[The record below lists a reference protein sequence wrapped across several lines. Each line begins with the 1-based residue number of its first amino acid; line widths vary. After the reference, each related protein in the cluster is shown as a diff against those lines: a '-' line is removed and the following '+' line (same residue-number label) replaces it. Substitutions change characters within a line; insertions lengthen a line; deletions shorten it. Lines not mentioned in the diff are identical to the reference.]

1 MERIQLASNVRTG
14 RGKGAARQLRR
25 QGFIPAVL
33 YGGNAGN
40 IAISVNTH
48 DLHQIIAKGFG
59 ETSLIDLTVQQ
70 PDTSQQISVI
80 LKDYQVDPLLREL
93 VHADF
98 QEVFMDQEIEIEV
111 PLELKGEAPGE
122 EEGGVLEFAMRE
134 VSIRCLPG
142 DMLHSIE
149 VDISSLQIGDSLS
162 IEDLTLNEKYEIIT
176 PPESIIVSL
185 VAPMSEEEL
194 ESTLETTHE
203 VVEPEVIQKGK
214 KLEEEEGEEEE

>member
-1 MERIQLASNVRTG
+1 MERIQLTSNVRTG

-25 QGFIPAVL
+25 QGYIPAVL

-59 ETSLIDLTVQQ
+59 ETSLIDLTVQE
-70 PDTSQQISVI
+70 PDTSQQLAVI
-80 LKDYQVDPLLREL
+80 LKDYQIDPLVREL

-98 QEVFMDQEIEIEV
+98 QEVSMDQEIEIEV

-122 EEGGVLEFAMRE
+122 EEGGVLEFTTRE

-149 VDISSLQIGDSLS
+149 VDISSLQIGDSVS
-162 IEDLTLNEKYEIIT
+162 IEDLTMNEKYEILT
-176 PPESIIVSL
+176 PPETVIVSL

-194 ESTLETTHE
+194 ESTLESTHE
-203 VVEPEVIQKGK
+203 VIEPEVIQKGK
-214 KLEEEEGEEEE
+214 KLEEEAQE